1 MFKFRNFLTFFAI
14 IFISLLTFYPSFN
27 LALFGD
33 DWVSLWKYEIMVG
46 KFSPGLWNHFTYLHN
61 LYGSMDIIMGS
72 ISKVF
77 DYQSSAY
84 YIISYI
90 MRLSASFSFYPIT
103 YYLTKNK
110 LASFFAML
118 FFSITTI
125 GLETTNW
132 VFNMPSYLMIAFL
145 NLFLYFFLQTR
156 ENLKVK
162 SLLFSLIFFYAT
174 IVSSPTRTTGF
185 LPFIIV
191 IELFWLFRNRSFPV
205 LKKVLLRL
213 SIITLIFL
221 FLLIGT
227 STYSAPDWDRQ
238 AIPPATYGITSTILN
253 SINKS
258 FELIE
263 NGQYDFLFYPL
274 FAIGGMFIPNFEGG
288 FEISFALI
296 GVFVIVTWLVLLIK
310 LKNSYLA
317 DIFIISFVWTTFSLL
332 TPWIRDLSSVFPTTH
347 RYLISSAVGITLL
360 LAALISLGR
369 NTKSK
374 TIVLL
379 LVLAITV
386 IHLYSTSSYF
396 DRLFAVRN
404 QKLADTIWSQ
414 MPKLTKEDFSKGP
427 LAFYFSGENGNIIH
441 NVLTFGFPSRMQL
454 IYGIADYRSVV
465 TLSSFEEAI
474 SAVTDGESLTKH
486 QLPERPIPITNIYIF
501 HLEGNDKLIDTTTTS
516 RDKLSQ
522 LLKR

>member
-1 MFKFRNFLTFFAI
+1 MPKFGNILAIFAI
-14 IFISLLTFYPSFN
+14 IFISLPTFYPSFN

-33 DWVSLWKYEIMVG
+33 DWVSLWKYERMVG
-46 KFSPGLWNHFTYLHN
+46 KFSLGLWNHLTYIHN
-61 LYGSMDIIMGS
+61 LYGSMDITMGS

-77 DYQSSAY
+77 GYQSSAY
-84 YIISYI
+84 YIISYLL
-90 MRLSASFSFYPIT
+90 RLLASFSFYPVT
-103 YYLTKNK
+103 FYLTKNK

-125 GLETTNW
+125 GLGTTNW
-132 VFNMPSYLMIAFL
+132 VFNMPSYLMIAFF
-145 NLFLYFFLQTR
+145 NLFLYFFLISR
-156 ENLKVK
+156 ENLKFK
-162 SLLFSLIFFYAT
+162 YFISSLIFFYAA
-174 IVSSPTRTTGF
+174 IISSPPRTTGF
-185 LPFIIV
+185 LPFIII
-191 IELFWLFRNRSFPV
+191 IELFWLFKNRTFPV

-227 STYSAPDWDRQ
+227 NTYSAPDWDRQ
-238 AIPPATYGITSTILN
+238 AIPPATYEITSTILN

-258 FELIE
+258 LELIE

-274 FAIGGMFIPNFEGG
+274 SAIGGMFIPNFEGG
-288 FEISFALI
+288 FETSFALI
-296 GVFVIVTWLVLLIK
+296 GGFVIVAWLALLIK

-317 DIFIISFVWTTFSLL
+317 DLFFISFVWTLLSLL
-332 TPWIRDLSSVFPTTH
+332 IPWIRDLSSVFPTTH

-396 DRLFAVRN
+396 NRLFAVRN

-414 MPKLTKEDFSKGP
+414 MPKLTKENFSKGP
-427 LAFYFSGENGNIIH
+427 LAFYFSGENGDIIH
-441 NVLTFGFPSRMQL
+441 NILTFGFPSRMQL

-465 TLSSFEEAI
+465 TLSSFEETL
-474 SAVTDGESLTKH
+474 SAVTDGKSLTKH
-486 QLPERPIPITNIYIF
+486 QLPEKPIPITNIYTF
-501 HLEGNDKLIDTTTTS
+501 HLEGSNKLIDTTTAT